1 MLSDSEIAS
10 ICSQEI
16 HQATNTTSELKSERA
31 TALDYYLGEPY
42 GDEQDGRSTV
52 VTTEVRDTIN
62 SILPSL
68 MRIFR
73 DADNLFLFDPVSEE
87 DEDAAEQESDRVTY
101 AYFKQNPAFLNTLSF
116 CTDALLSKTGILK
129 AWWDENPTNERAEYK
144 NLNENDLAQLFGDE
158 SVEREVVE
166 FEQHEAGFDI
176 TFQESRTNGRVR
188 IESVPPEDFGVNAD
202 ASTPNAQDCDFVW
215 HRMKKTKAQLVADGL
230 SQDKIDKLPR
240 DDDTIDSEERIARNN
255 LTDQDGSRS
264 DEMRPYWVTE
274 CYARLDVRE
283 DGKPAMWQIM
293 LASGAD
299 GGPASLLS
307 KEEVDSHPFFT
318 CTPVLMTHRFHG
330 LSIADLIGSLQRIK
344 STILRNILDN
354 QYLANNRRHAISNR
368 ASLDDMLTNRP
379 GGVVRVDSEVGD
391 ISGDIVP
398 IQSTP
403 LAAETFGLMD
413 SIDEMIKARTGA
425 GDDVGGLDAKS
436 LANVNSSVAALAYDQ
451 SRMKIV
457 MIAELIAEIGFRPLF
472 KRIHELLQKKQDKTE
487 VMKLRNNWVEVNP
500 SEWRTRE
507 NMTLMIGMGVS
518 SRERRLVALDT
529 IGQRQQL
536 LLQAGG
542 MGTLVTPEHI
552 YNAAIDHADA
562 MGIEGERYYMDP
574 KTAQP
579 QQPQGPSPQDQ
590 AMMMTAQA
598 QLGVAQAQSERNQVE
613 MAKSQ
618 SAERIRVAEL
628 QQAEREI
635 QAKHDITR
643 LNTDLAMLK
652 SERDQANVQ
661 GKAMLDSE
669 IKARE
674 QELKTVDMRM
684 KAEQESAKREVE
696 MYKALLA
703 SSTTLTKEQ
712 MSIANSNDPMGTAG
726 GMQETFTAM
735 MQQAMAG
742 VVDTFS
748 AEFGEIKAQLMDQ
761 AESSRAPKLVKR
773 DKNGLIVAIGD
784 RPVARDASGRVE
796 SIG

>member
-42 GDEQDGRSTV
+42 GDEQEGRSTV

-73 DADNLFLFDPVSEE
+73 DADNLFLFDAVSEE
-87 DEDAAEQESDRVTY
+87 DEEAAEQESDRVTY

-116 CTDALLSKTGILK
+116 CTDALLSKTGVLK
-129 AWWDENPTNERAEYK
+129 AWWDENPTEERAEYK
-144 NLNENDLAQLFGDE
+144 SLNENDLAQLLGDE
-158 SVEREVVE
+158 SVEREVIE
-166 FEQHEAGFDI
+166 FEQHEGGYDI
-176 TFQESRTNGRVR
+176 TFQESRTNGRVH

-202 ASTPNAQDCDFVW
+202 ARTPNAQDCDFVW

-283 DGKPAMWQIM
+283 DGKPAMWQIL

-330 LSIADLIGSLQRIK
+330 LSIADLVGDLQRIK

-368 ASLDDMLTNRP
+368 TSLDDMLTNRP

-391 ISGDIVP
+391 IGGDIVP

-403 LAAETFGLMD
+403 LAAETFGLMQ
-413 SIDEMIKARTGA
+413 SIDEMIKDRTGA

-451 SRMKIV
+451 SRMKILL
-457 MIAELIAEIGFRPLF
+457 IAELIAEIGFRPLF
-472 KRIHELLQKKQDKTE
+472 KRIHELLQKGQDKSE
-487 VMKLRNNWVEVNP
+487 VMKLRNKWVEVNP
-500 SEWRTRE
+500 SEWKTRE

-529 IGQRQQL
+529 IAQRQQIIVE
-536 LLQAGG
+536 GG
-542 MGTLVTPEHI
+542 GLGTLVSPENL
-552 YNAAIDHADA
+552 YNSALDHADA
-562 MGIEGERYYMDP
+562 MGVEGSRYFMNP
-574 KTAQP
+574 AEAEP
-579 QQPQGPSPQDQ
+579 QQDEGPNLQEQ
-590 AMMMTAQA
+590 AMMITAQA
-598 QLGVAQAQSERNQVE
+598 QMGAAKAQNDRNQIE
-613 MAKSQ
+613 MAKVQ
-618 SAERIRVAEL
+618 SAEKIRIAEL
-628 QQAEREI
+628 QASQQDLQLRRQIEGMKADRDAMKREMDTA
-635 QAKHDITR
+635 QSGT
-643 LNTDLAMLK
+643 
-652 SERDQANVQ
+652 
-661 GKAMLDSE
+661 KAMLDAE
-669 IKARE
+669 IKARDQEIKMAEVRLKDE
-674 QELKTVDMRM
+674 QE
-684 KAEQESAKREVE
+684 AAKRETE
-696 MYKALLA
+696 MYKALLS

-712 MSIANSNDPMGTAG
+712 MQIANSDDPMGAAG
-726 GMQETFTAM
+726 SIEAKMSGMM
-735 MQQAMAG
+735 SQAMNA
-742 VVDTFS
+742 VMESFAS
-748 AEFGEIKAQLMDQ
+748 EFGEIKAQLMDQ
-761 AESSRAPKLVKR
+761 AESAKAPRLVKR
-773 DKNGLIVAIGD
+773 NKDGLIIAIGD
-784 RPVARDASGRVE
+784 KPVTRDDSGRVE